1 MGSTTLAD
9 FARFGPPHRGTQEL
23 SRESRL
29 HARPCPQAD
38 EPDLR
43 SRNENLRE
51 AKLPAVPL
59 DGEADGR

>member
-1 MGSTTLAD
+1 
-9 FARFGPPHRGTQEL
+9 
-23 SRESRL
+23 L

-43 SRNENLRE
+43 SRNEKLRE
-51 AKLPAVPL
+51 AKLLAVTL